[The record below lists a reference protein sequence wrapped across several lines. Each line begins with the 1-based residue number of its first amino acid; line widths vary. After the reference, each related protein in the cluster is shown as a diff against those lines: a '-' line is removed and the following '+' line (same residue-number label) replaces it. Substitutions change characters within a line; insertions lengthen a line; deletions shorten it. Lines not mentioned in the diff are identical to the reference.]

1 MTPNVPSKKNNPKTT
16 PQHNPEP
23 KSGQGKK
30 YTERQELNQS
40 AIKYKAFQH
49 TFSPKEM
56 KQGLNKKKITK
67 RLKETKHLEES
78 YLTYLRELK
87 KDPTKKVPFPWDS
100 PVRRFL
106 FFLSFWAPRAAK
118 LGMLGVLGL
127 VIVNYI
133 PGPTQHIVEFI
144 AARAIYDAAQVS
156 RIPNSLDNYSHSANI
171 VDRSGGI
178 IKSYGKR
185 EVTTEIPD
193 NVKRALL
200 SCEDHYLL
208 PHPEHPWYV
217 NGFLIHAGVSWINLA
232 GAVKD
237 TLSGHP
243 RGASTIIMQNAKKV
257 LGNTDRTLAHKLEE
271 IIISYV
277 LVSKFGKEKNLDFYI
292 NTVPV
297 GSNIYG
303 FPAAATNYFKKD
315 LSKLNYQQLVTIASF
330 IPNHN
335 RQLAFYQ
342 IVRGKNFDELSEKQ
356 RSHAKQAIN
365 KVNLGLNYLRDI
377 NEINDEEYALWH
389 LDNEDSIR
397 RIGLRDFHS
406 PLYGQEEWTA
416 WNVIREVCARS
427 YTVAGQKVTGPEL
440 LLDLQGDVVVETGV
454 DIALI
459 EEIKH
464 IIDRFLTSS
473 KYQDIL
479 KKRNKNLWKQ
489 DLARY
494 TDNNKT
500 PPYRDFK
507 GYMTYLQQNLNVGVI
522 AVNPKGEVIAYVG
535 GKEFFSS
542 TQGTDEQPI
551 IIDLMNSQA
560 TVTPS
565 STIKPVIAYFNMV
578 QTGATL
584 QTTYEDKPLEYKY
597 SKNAGEQ
604 VWLPRNWY
612 DYDQK
617 GKGANRYVG
626 REYSLIDAQ
635 VQSVNTIF
643 ARLYNNRQ
651 VRNAMLLAFDKIG
664 MDYSQE
670 DAKYWPFGIG
680 SSNLPLQQW
689 LGIYNAFLD
698 GKYKKPAF
706 VKRITVNGDEVYN
719 RDTDPSNIA
728 IPFFDSKTERDNEIL
743 AMHEVC
749 NRGTGSSMKHTFKHF
764 KNLVSGKT
772 GTAPQGKSSLFI
784 SHFNPY
790 SDRAGYADKT
800 MTMMVTVTTN
810 TGGFKSVGTSTQG
823 PTQIAGAIYEYIFNK
838 ELHKMMDAKLAAA
851 KKGDA
856 NFGNNHVYWANTNR
870 YMEKLLNGTYNKIPI
885 YKNIIGVDGYSEALQ
900 QILNPGNKIYS
911 GRNDLFTQLV
921 EYYCRKEK
929 IVKLED

>member
-1 MTPNVPSKKNNPKTT
+1 MDQNNNKQKKA
-16 PQHNPEP
+16 
-23 KSGQGKK
+23 SGRSSRQQNTAGRKK
-30 YTERQELNQS
+30 YSDQQELNQS

-49 TFSPKEM
+49 TFSPKDM

-87 KDPTKKVPFPWDS
+87 KDPSKKVPFPWDS
-100 PVRRFL
+100 PIRRFI
-106 FFLSFWAPRAAK
+106 FFLSFWAPRA
-118 LGMLGVLGL
+118 MRMGVYGVIGL
-127 VIVNYI
+127 IGVNYI

-144 AARAIYDAAQVS
+144 MARAVYDAAQV
-156 RIPNSLDNYSHSANI
+156 RRLPASLANYAHSANI
-171 VDRSGGI
+171 VDREGNI

-193 NVKRALL
+193 HVKRALL
-200 SCEDHYLL
+200 ACEDHYLL
-208 PHPEHPWYV
+208 SHPEHPWYV
-217 NGFLIHAGVSWINLA
+217 NSFLIHAGVSWINLA
-232 GAVKD
+232 GALKD
-237 TLSGHP
+237 TIGGSP
-243 RGASTIIMQNAKKV
+243 RGASTIIMQNAKKI
-257 LGNTDRTLAHKLEE
+257 LGNDKRTIANKLEE
-271 IIISYV
+271 IILSYM
-277 LVSKFGKEKNLDFYI
+277 LVAKFGKEKNLDFYI

-303 FPAAATNYFKKD
+303 FPAAASNYFKKD
-315 LSKLNYQQLVTIASF
+315 LGKLNYQQLVTIASF

-335 RQLAFYQ
+335 RQRAFYQ
-342 IVRGKNFDELSEKQ
+342 IVQGKNFAELSESLQ
-356 RSHAKQAIN
+356 NHARQSIN
-365 KVNLGLNYLRDI
+365 KVNLGLKYLKDI
-377 NEINDEEYALWH
+377 KEITEEEYALWY
-389 LDNEDSIR
+389 LNSEDSIR
-397 RIGLRDFHS
+397 RIGLRDFRS
-406 PLYGQEEWTA
+406 PLYGREEWTS
-416 WNVIREVCARS
+416 WNVIREVCSRT
-427 YTVAGQKVTGPEL
+427 YLVEGQKVTGPEL
-440 LLDLQGDVVVETGV
+440 LLDLQGDVVAETGV

-459 EEIKH
+459 EQIKH
-464 IIDRFLTSS
+464 IIDRFLNSS
-473 KYQDIL
+473 NYQKIL
-479 KKRNKNLWKQ
+479 KKRNKHLWKR

-494 TDNNKT
+494 NNSGREA
-500 PPYRDFK
+500 PYADFD
-507 GYMTYLQQNLNVGVI
+507 GYMTYLKQNLNVGVI

-542 TQGTDEQPI
+542 VSGNEEKQI
-551 IIDLMNSQA
+551 IIDLMNTQA

-565 STIKPVIAYFNMV
+565 STIKPVLAYFNMI

-584 QTTYEDKPLEYKY
+584 QSKYEDKPLEYKY
-597 SKNAGEQ
+597 SKSAGRH

-612 DYDQK
+612 GYDKK
-617 GKGANRYVG
+617 GKGANRYLG
-626 REYSLIDAQ
+626 RQYSLIDAQ
-635 VQSVNTIF
+635 VQSINTIF

-651 VRNAMLLAFDKIG
+651 VRSAMLLAFDKIG
-664 MDYSQE
+664 MPYNQE

-698 GKYKKPAF
+698 GMYRKPAF
-706 VKRITVNGDEVYN
+706 VKRITVNGKEVYN
-719 RDTDPSNIA
+719 RSSDPANIA
-728 IPFFDSKTERDNEIL
+728 IPFFDSKIERDNEIL
-743 AMHEVC
+743 AMYEVC
-749 NRGTGSSMKHTFKHF
+749 NRGTGASMKHTFRHF

-790 SDRAGYADKT
+790 NDRAGHPDKT

-810 TGGFKSVGTSTQG
+810 TGGFKSVGSSTQG

-838 ELHKMMDAKLAAA
+838 ELHRMMDEKITAA

-870 YMEKLLNGTYNKIPI
+870 YMEKLLTGTHKNIPI

-900 QILNPGNKIYS
+900 QILNPGNQIYT

-921 EYYCRKEK
+921 EYYCRKDK

>member
-1 MTPNVPSKKNNPKTT
+1 
-16 PQHNPEP
+16 
-23 KSGQGKK
+23 
-30 YTERQELNQS
+30 
-40 AIKYKAFQH
+40 
-49 TFSPKEM
+49 M

-100 PVRRFL
+100 PIRRFA
-106 FFLSFWAPRAAK
+106 FFLSFWAPRVIRMGIYA
-118 LGMLGVLGL
+118 MIGL
-127 VIVNYI
+127 VFVNYI

-144 AARAIYDAAQVS
+144 MARAVYDAAHVR
-156 RIPNSLDNYSHSANI
+156 RIPASLDNYAHSANI
-171 VDRSGGI
+171 VDQEGGI

-185 EVTTEIPD
+185 EVTTEIPE

-208 PHPEHPWYV
+208 SHPEHPWYV
-217 NGFLIHAGVSWINLA
+217 NGFLIHAGVSWVNLI

-237 TLSGHP
+237 TIAGHP
-243 RGASTIIMQNAKKV
+243 RGASTIIMQNAKKI
-257 LGNTDRTLAHKLEE
+257 LGNDDRTITNKLEE
-271 IIISYV
+271 IILSYV

-315 LSKLNYQQLVTIASF
+315 LPKLNYQQLVTIASF

-342 IVRGKNFDELSEKQ
+342 ILQGKNFSDLSKKLK
-356 RSHAKQAIN
+356 SHAKQSIN
-365 KVNLGLNYLRDI
+365 KVNLGLKYLKNI
-377 NEINDEEYALWH
+377 KEISEEQYALWY
-389 LDNEDSIR
+389 LDTEDSIR
-397 RIGLRDFHS
+397 RIGLRDFRS
-406 PLYGQEEWTA
+406 PLYGQEEWTS
-416 WNVIREVCARS
+416 WNVIREICSRS
-427 YTVAGQKVTGPEL
+427 YTVDGQEVSGPQL

-454 DIALI
+454 DIALV

-464 IIDRFLTSS
+464 IIDRFLNSS
-473 KYQDIL
+473 KYQQIL
-479 KKRNKNLWKQ
+479 MQRNKTIWKK

-494 TDNNKT
+494 KNNNREA
-500 PPYRDFK
+500 PYSDFK
-507 GYMTYLQQNLNVGVI
+507 GYMEYLKQNLNVGVI
-522 AVNPKGEVIAYVG
+522 AVNSKGEVIAYVG
-535 GKEFFSS
+535 GKEFFNSS
-542 TQGTDEQPI
+542 PENADKRI
-551 IIDLMNSQA
+551 IIDLMNTQA
-560 TVTPS
+560 TITPS
-565 STIKPVIAYFNMV
+565 STIKPVIAYFNMI

-597 SKNAGEQ
+597 SKGAGKHI
-604 VWLPRNWY
+604 WLPRNWY
-612 DYDQK
+612 GYDKK
-617 GKGANRYVG
+617 GSGRNRYMG
-626 REYSLIDAQ
+626 REYSLLDAQ

-651 VRNAMLLAFDKIG
+651 VRNAMLLAFDKIN
-664 MDYSQE
+664 MPYNQE

-698 GKYKKPAF
+698 GMYKKPAF
-706 VKRITVNGDEVYN
+706 VKRITVNGKQVYN
-719 RDTDPSNIA
+719 RATDPANIA

-743 AMHEVC
+743 AMYEVC
-749 NRGTGSSMKHTFKHF
+749 NRGTGASMKHTFKHF

-790 SDRAGYADKT
+790 NDRAGHQDKT
-800 MTMMVTVTTN
+800 MTMLVTVTTN

-838 ELHKMMDAKLAAA
+838 ELHQMMDEKISIA

-856 NFGNNHVYWANTNR
+856 KFGNNHVYWANTNR
-870 YMEKLLNGTYNKIPI
+870 YMEKLLNGTHKKSPI

-900 QILNPGNKIYS
+900 QILNPGNHIYS